1 MAAIYILEPTAL
13 KRASLDGARLT
24 TLISSRLTSAKSL
37 DVTAEHIY
45 IGDIASRRRRVARW
59 NLPRGGGFRN
69 LISGVEPHA
78 LAVTA
83 QHVYIL
89 EPSTLK
95 RASLDGSGLTTLI
108 SSGLS
113 LARDLAVTAQHIYI
127 LESAALQRASLDGTG
142 LTTLIS
148 SGLSRALA
156 LAVTAQHVYILES
169 AALQRAS
176 LDGTGLT
183 TLISSGLS
191 TTAWGLAV
199 TAQHI
204 YILESAALQRA
215 SLDGTGLTTLISS
228 GLTGAW
234 ALEAVVDILPVARA
248 GVPRTRADPF
258 DAIASAGLPRARA
271 RAVVLQKHEAYARAG
286 IPAARAAG
294 TIVLPELPPG
304 RWDGLYSPPAMRALV
319 DGVVRALDAEPRA
332 QPLWGEVDPSVLPH
346 LAWYW
351 AAIAYDIEGG
361 VDQQRAAV
369 DAAKRLTVEIG
380 TEAALATAGAINRA
394 TVTLRYLAETHEGTP
409 WPRRKDVSVVVR
421 APLDVEIVDLYREYW
436 TRLAEA
442 CLPHTLQLRGV
453 DVSY

>member
-1 MAAIYILEPTAL
+1 
-13 KRASLDGARLT
+13 
-24 TLISSRLTSAKSL
+24 
-37 DVTAEHIY
+37 
-45 IGDIASRRRRVARW
+45 
-59 NLPRGGGFRN
+59 
-69 LISGVEPHA
+69 
-78 LAVTA
+78 
-83 QHVYIL
+83 
-89 EPSTLK
+89 
-95 RASLDGSGLTTLI
+95 
-108 SSGLS
+108 
-113 LARDLAVTAQHIYI
+113 VTAQHIYI
-127 LESAALQRASLDGTG
+127 LEGAALKRASLDGTG

-148 SGLSRALA
+148 SGLSFTRG
-156 LAVTAQHVYILES
+156 LAVTAQHIYILEG
-169 AALQRAS
+169 AALKRAS

-191 TTAWGLAV
+191 AAQGLAV
-199 TAQHI
+199 
-204 YILESAALQRA
+204 
-215 SLDGTGLTTLISS
+215 
-228 GLTGAW
+228 
-234 ALEAVVDILPVARA
+234 VVANPAVARA

-271 RAVVLQKHEAYARAG
+271 RAVVLHKHEAYARAG
-286 IPAARAAG
+286 VPSARASA
-294 TIVLPELPPG
+294 TVALPELPPG

-319 DGVVRALDAEPRA
+319 DGVVRALDTEPRA

-351 AAIAYDIEGG
+351 AAIAYDIEGD

-409 WPRRKDVSVVVR
+409 WPRRKDVEVAVR

>member
-1 MAAIYILEPTAL
+1 MAAIYILENTAL
-13 KRASLDGARLT
+13 KRAALDGTGLT
-24 TLISSRLTSAKSL
+24 TMISSRLSIPTSL

-45 IGDIASRRRRVARW
+45 IGDTAARRPRVARW

-69 LISGVEPHA
+69 LISGVLPRS

-89 EPSTLK
+89 EATALK
-95 RASLDGSGLTTLI
+95 
-108 SSGLS
+108 
-113 LARDLAVTAQHIYI
+113 
-127 LESAALQRASLDGTG
+127 
-142 LTTLIS
+142 
-148 SGLSRALA
+148 
-156 LAVTAQHVYILES
+156 
-169 AALQRAS
+169 
-176 LDGTGLT
+176 
-183 TLISSGLS
+183 
-191 TTAWGLAV
+191 
-199 TAQHI
+199 
-204 YILESAALQRA
+204 RA

-228 GLTGAW
+228 GLTRAW
-234 ALEAVVDILPVARA
+234 SLAVTAQHVYILEPTALKRAALDGTGLTTLISSGLSSAFSLAVVVANPAVARA

-258 DAIASAGLPRARA
+258 EAIASAGLPRARA
-271 RAVVLQKHEAYARAG
+271 RAVVLRKHEAYARAG
-286 IPAARAAG
+286 VPSARAAG

-351 AAIAYDIEGG
+351 AAIAYDIEGD

-409 WPRRKDVSVVVR
+409 WPRRKDVEVAVR

>member
-1 MAAIYILEPTAL
+1 M
-13 KRASLDGARLT
+13 
-24 TLISSRLTSAKSL
+24 
-37 DVTAEHIY
+37 
-45 IGDIASRRRRVARW
+45 
-59 NLPRGGGFRN
+59 
-69 LISGVEPHA
+69 
-78 LAVTA
+78 
-83 QHVYIL
+83 
-89 EPSTLK
+89 
-95 RASLDGSGLTTLI
+95 
-108 SSGLS
+108 
-113 LARDLAVTAQHIYI
+113 
-127 LESAALQRASLDGTG
+127 
-142 LTTLIS
+142 
-148 SGLSRALA
+148 
-156 LAVTAQHVYILES
+156 
-169 AALQRAS
+169 
-176 LDGTGLT
+176 
-183 TLISSGLS
+183 
-191 TTAWGLAV
+191 

-258 DAIASAGLPRARA
+258 DAIASAGLPATRA
-271 RAVVLQKHEAYARAG
+271 RAVVLHEHEAYARAG

-332 QPLWGEVDPSVLPH
+332 QPLWGEVDPSVLPN

-351 AAIAYDIEGG
+351 AAIAYDIEGD

-369 DAAKRLTVEIG
+369 AAAKRLTVEIG
-380 TEAALATAGAINRA
+380 TEAALATAGAINGV
-394 TVTLRYLAETHEGTP
+394 TVTLRYLPETYEGTP
-409 WPRRKDVSVVVR
+409 WRRRKNVEVSVR
-421 APLDVEIVDLYREYW
+421 APLDVEIDDLYREYW
-436 TRLAEA
+436 TRLVGA